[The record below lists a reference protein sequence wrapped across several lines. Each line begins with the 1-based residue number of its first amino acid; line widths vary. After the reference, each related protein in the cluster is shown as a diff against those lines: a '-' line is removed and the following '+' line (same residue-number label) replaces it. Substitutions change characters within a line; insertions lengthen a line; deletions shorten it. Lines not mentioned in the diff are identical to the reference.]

1 MKSPLI
7 RLRFWPVVII
17 VGLVLSGVTA
27 FPLMRELNLLSKRQ
41 VGADASWNPED
52 HTGLAH
58 WILFVREGLET
69 TY

>member
-1 MKSPLI
+1 
-7 RLRFWPVVII
+7 V
-17 VGLVLSGVTA
+17 A
-27 FPLMRELNLLSKRQ
+27 
-41 VGADASWNPED
+41 ADASWNPED